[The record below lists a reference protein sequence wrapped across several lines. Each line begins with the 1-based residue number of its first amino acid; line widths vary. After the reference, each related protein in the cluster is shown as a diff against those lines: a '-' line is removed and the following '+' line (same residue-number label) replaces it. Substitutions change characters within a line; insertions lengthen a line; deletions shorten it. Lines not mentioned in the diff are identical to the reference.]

1 MATHCSY
8 LAWRILWTETQPFP
22 VTPPPDPLTDPLRGS
37 RKIQWEPQEEGAPTG
52 KRNRGWTQQWGA
64 DRSRAL
70 GCESRALTTAPP
82 GNSHRR
88 LVSTPGGQHCPPLPK
103 AQEHASGPALVP
115 RAHTSAR
122 GPHWHPEAHTGTQG
136 PNWCPGP
143 TPAPGGHTGTQRPTM
158 APRGHTGARGPH
170 WHPGAHTGTQGPN
183 WCSGPT
189 PAPRGHTGA
198 RRLHL
203 RETMDMA
210 SSQHR
215 GPGCPSAGVCAPSPG
230 RAGLDHSRADPMRSC
245 GDSAFQV
252 TGTGAGG
259 AEPGRMRSCNPKA
272 GVQRAHGQERV
283 SRLQGPGCCGL

>member
-1 MATHCSY
+1 MRAEPSLPHH
-8 LAWRILWTETQPFP
+8 
-22 VTPPPDPLTDPLRGS
+22 RG
-37 RKIQWEPQEEGAPTG
+37 IPTG
-52 KRNRGWTQQWGA
+52 AWF
-64 DRSRAL
+64 
-70 GCESRALTTAPP
+70 
-82 GNSHRR
+82 R
-88 LVSTPGGQHCPPLPK
+88 LQEVSTVRHSPKPRSTPRGPRWCPGPTPAPGG
-103 AQEHASGPALVP
+103 
-115 RAHTSAR
+115 HTSAR

-143 TPAPGGHTGTQRPTM
+143 TPAH
-158 APRGHTGARGPH
+158 
-170 WHPGAHTGTQGPN
+170 
-183 WCSGPT
+183 
-189 PAPRGHTGA
+189 RGHTGA

-230 RAGLDHSRADPMRSC
+230 RAGLDHSCADPMRSC

-259 AEPGRMRSCNPKA
+259 TEPGRMRSCNPKA
-272 GVQRAHGQERV
+272 GVQRAHGQERG